1 MKVKLLVL
9 NDKSLQSLMDN
20 QITEI
25 IEKLKSITLLE
36 ATELVEQIEKTFGVE
51 SYPLPVTTANT
62 IPKFKSEIDKESETI
77 SQEETIAFDV
87 ILQEVPSEEER
98 SKRLTVFRTIRE
110 LTSLGLKESKELT
123 NSLPKTIKES
133 VSKTEAEEAKR
144 QLESAGAKVSIQ

>member
-1 MKVKLLVL
+1 M
-9 NDKSLQSLMDN
+9 
-20 QITEI
+20 
-25 IEKLKSITLLE
+25 KSITLLE

-51 SYPLPVTTANT
+51 SYPLPVTNT
-62 IPKFKSEIDKESETI
+62 NPVPLLESEINKESEKV
-77 SQEETIAFDV
+77 SKEEPIAFDV

-123 NSLPKTIKES
+123 NSLPKTLKES

-144 QLESAGAKVSIQ
+144 QLELAGAKVIIQ